1 MKSGYVYL
9 TENELK
15 FISSML
21 KNSKSVDAKGLVEKI
36 SYYDKKSASENTY
49 KILAFEKIRKIDEN
63 LVDNEEFFIDEDA
76 LVSEDK
82 NGAYVHTWVY
92 VENKPKAK
100 RTRKKAS

>member
-21 KNSKSVDAKGLVEKI
+21 KNSKSADAKGLVEKI
-36 SYYDKKSASENTY
+36 SYYDKKGASENTY